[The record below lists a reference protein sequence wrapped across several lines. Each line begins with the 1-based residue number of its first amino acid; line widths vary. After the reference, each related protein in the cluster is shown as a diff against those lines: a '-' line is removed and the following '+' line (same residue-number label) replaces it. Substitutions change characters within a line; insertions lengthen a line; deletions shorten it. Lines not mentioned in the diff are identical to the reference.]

1 MHMDINQMLL
11 FSMENNNW
19 FLSHMLGIDDV
30 YSKGLSCKKFSRAN
44 DCSLLS
50 IFHVGYQVDLI
61 FSEVDSSPA
70 P

>member
-1 MHMDINQMLL
+1 
-11 FSMENNNW
+11 
-19 FLSHMLGIDDV
+19 MLGIDDV